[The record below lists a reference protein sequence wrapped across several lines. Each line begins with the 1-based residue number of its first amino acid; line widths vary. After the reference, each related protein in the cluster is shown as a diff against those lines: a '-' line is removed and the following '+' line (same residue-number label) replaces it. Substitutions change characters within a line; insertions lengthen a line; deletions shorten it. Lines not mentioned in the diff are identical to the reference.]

1 MSNETT
7 TRNPKD
13 VFSVYQQNVDKLF
26 NGIRQSVPQYHQS
39 ITNVQQEYLQAYEN
53 VVDSTITLQKEYVK
67 KAGIATN
74 IPEATLKVIHDTT
87 EEFVKAASIQNQVAL
102 ATIDATQQNIKT
114 FNDNAKSFADLNRN
128 ILQSWISAFTTR
140 ITSGKFFSF
149 FFFLN
154 LFYDLLASHCPSSG
168 NTVFCDNELAIIPT
182 CPVGYILNVL
192 SLLPTA

>member
-7 TRNPKD
+7 TKQSKD
-13 VFSVYQQNVDKLF
+13 IFSVYQQNVDKLF
-26 NGIRQSVPQYHQS
+26 NGVKQSVPQYHQS

-53 VVDSTITLQKEYVK
+53 IVDSTITLQKEYVK

-128 ILQSWISAFTTR
+128 ILQSWISAFTT
-140 ITSGKFFSF
+140 K
-149 FFFLN
+149 N
-154 LFYDLLASHCPSSG
+154 
-168 NTVFCDNELAIIPT
+168 N
-182 CPVGYILNVL
+182 
-192 SLLPTA
+192 